1 MGYQVLDVNKF
12 IGKGPIPFE
21 VYDRNGQPTGEI
33 VNIDI
38 GAMVNTGKLALK
50 YIEKLSPAFKTY
62 ITKITWTIDY
72 RCPTACTD
80 GIRVF
85 MNPIFAYQMI
95 CRCNDNIMDSYRKHK
110 NSGPGW
116 QKNFIKEYGV
126 NGVFN
131 SVKEITDFYRYR
143 SVAFIILHEIYH
155 QIYRHIQQAKRKPE
169 TRNADEATHN
179 LANMAMDAEINRDIE
194 WQFEELKG
202 CTEEVPGITDGMYI
216 PKYKKWAWNTIFDDY
231 VLQGKQAAE
240 KPIVPQA
247 IQRGDPNQKQQQQ
260 QNGQGGNQPQD
271 KPEDRTATESY
282 AKGWNQAIADYKSG
296 AVDPN
301 TFKELPVDESKFG
314 TVKPPKINQD
324 EYNQG
329 YNDAMNDMYNR
340 LNGLNGND
348 GQGGKGANFSN
359 LDENPIPQQGGGGQS
374 NDDQSQN
381 NQQNQQNQQ
390 NQSGQGQ
397 GGNQQ
402 QQNQNGQNQN
412 GQQQNGGQ
420 QGQQNQNGQNG
431 QQQGGQ
437 SGNQQNQQGQG
448 GQGGSQGGQ
457 QDANSQQGGGGSQ
470 SGQQNGQ
477 NQNGQGQGGQN
488 DPNGDSMDDG
498 QGNGG
503 NQEGAQMDDDGIPVD
518 ENGNYN
524 GVPIPVQ
531 IDDMLQ
537 NDIIDKADAME
548 MAENA
553 DEPYDSDEF
562 NDTPEEHAQKNNQKA
577 MQKGLSKIKGMGEK
591 LANIDGEL
599 NPPHIDT
606 WDEILRDH
614 LINAGSI
621 NKQRLKIKKPRLTQR
636 WRADR
641 AVPAQRYDVEG
652 DGCADVFYLIDA
664 SGSVCGDQEYLRT
677 VLSEIF
683 ALEERDEM
691 CIGRSCLAYFSTY
704 VKHDMVREWDAKE
717 DSHEYKLDLCR
728 YKDSGKNGEE
738 GDPSGGTDIL
748 GCVNTV
754 EEWDDYYR
762 LDNPHTLLIV
772 FTDGVD
778 NLASADK
785 LDDQQKSQ
793 IVFVILND
801 RASGERIKQE
811 LMGYNIPEDNIAVI
825 PTEEYSKR

>member
-1 MGYQVLDVNKF
+1 MTKRYFVARIMLALTLCWLTATSAAQNVSGR
-12 IGKGPIPFE
+12 ITCEGKGIAG
-21 VYDRNGQPTGEI
+21 VT
-33 VNIDI
+33 V
-38 GAMVNTGKLALK
+38 
-50 YIEKLSPAFKTY
+50 S
-62 ITKITWTIDY
+62 
-72 RCPTACTD
+72 D
-80 GIRVF
+80 G
-85 MNPIFAYQMI
+85 
-95 CRCNDNIMDSYRKHK
+95 
-110 NSGPGW
+110 
-116 QKNFIKEYGV
+116 
-126 NGVFN
+126 
-131 SVKEITDFYRYR
+131 
-143 SVAFIILHEIYH
+143 
-155 QIYRHIQQAKRKPE
+155 
-169 TRNADEATHN
+169 
-179 LANMAMDAEINRDIE
+179 
-194 WQFEELKG
+194 
-202 CTEEVPGITDGMYI
+202 
-216 PKYKKWAWNTIFDDY
+216 Y
-231 VLQGKQAAE
+231 VVTQ
-240 KPIVPQA
+240 
-247 IQRGDPNQKQQQQ
+247 
-260 QNGQGGNQPQD
+260 
-271 KPEDRTATESY
+271 T
-282 AKGWNQAIADYKSG
+282 
-296 AVDPN
+296 
-301 TFKELPVDESKFG
+301 
-314 TVKPPKINQD
+314 
-324 EYNQG
+324 
-329 YNDAMNDMYNR
+329 
-340 LNGLNGND
+340 
-348 GQGGKGANFSN
+348 
-359 LDENPIPQQGGGGQS
+359 
-374 NDDQSQN
+374 
-381 NQQNQQNQQ
+381 
-390 NQSGQGQ
+390 
-397 GGNQQ
+397 
-402 QQNQNGQNQN
+402 
-412 GQQQNGGQ
+412 
-420 QGQQNQNGQNG
+420 
-431 QQQGGQ
+431 
-437 SGNQQNQQGQG
+437 
-448 GQGGSQGGQ
+448 
-457 QDANSQQGGGGSQ
+457 
-470 SGQQNGQ
+470 
-477 NQNGQGQGGQN
+477 
-488 DPNGDSMDDG
+488 
-498 QGNGG
+498 
-503 NQEGAQMDDDGIPVD
+503 D

-524 GVPIPVQ
+524 GEPIPVQ
-531 IDDMLQ
+531 IDDTLQ

-621 NKQRLKIKKPRLTQR
+621 NKQRLRIKKPRLTQR

-683 ALEERDEM
+683 GLEERDEM

-728 YKDSGKNGEE
+728 YKESGRNGED

-801 RASGERIKQE
+801 RASGERIKKE
-811 LMGYNIPEDNIAVI
+811 LLGYNIPEDNIAVI

>member
-33 VNIDI
+33 VEIDI
-38 GAMVNTGKLALK
+38 GAIVNTGKIALK

-80 GIRVF
+80 GIRIF
-85 MNPIFAYQMI
+85 LNPIFAYQMI
-95 CRCNDNIMDSYRKHK
+95 CRCNDNIMNSYRKHK

-116 QKNFIKEYGV
+116 QKNFIKEHGV
-126 NGVFN
+126 NGVFTT
-131 SVKEITDFYRYR
+131 VKEITSFYRYR

-169 TRNADEATHN
+169 TRNADDATHR

-231 VLQGKQAAE
+231 VRQGKQAASN
-240 KPIVPQA
+240 PTIPQA

-260 QNGQGGNQPQD
+260 NGQGGQQPQE
-271 KPEDRTATESY
+271 KPEERTATESY

-329 YNDAMNDMYNR
+329 YNDAMNDMYNS
-340 LNGLNGND
+340 LNGLNGGN
-348 GQGGKGANFSN
+348 GGGKGANFSN
-359 LDENPIPQQGGGGQS
+359 LDENPIPQQG
-374 NDDQSQN
+374 
-381 NQQNQQNQQ
+381 
-390 NQSGQGQ
+390 
-397 GGNQQ
+397 
-402 QQNQNGQNQN
+402 
-412 GQQQNGGQ
+412 
-420 QGQQNQNGQNG
+420 
-431 QQQGGQ
+431 
-437 SGNQQNQQGQG
+437 
-448 GQGGSQGGQ
+448 QGGQ
-457 QDANSQQGGGGSQ
+457 QDANGQQVQGGGGSQ
-470 SGQQNGQ
+470 SGQQNAQKGQ
-477 NQNGQGQGGQN
+477 NQNGQEQGGQN
-488 DPNGDSMDDG
+488 DPNGDPMGDG
-498 QGNGG
+498 QGGAG

-524 GVPIPVQ
+524 GEPIPVQ
-531 IDDMLQ
+531 IDNTLQ
-537 NDIIDKADAME
+537 NDIIEKADAMDI
-548 MAENA
+548 AEKA
-553 DEPYDSDEF
+553 DEPYDGDEF

-577 MQKGLSKIKGMGEK
+577 MQKGLSKIKGMADK

-599 NPPHIDT
+599 NPPYIES
-606 WDEILRDH
+606 WDDILIDH
-614 LINAGSI
+614 LRNAGTLP
-621 NKQRLKIKKPRLTQR
+621 KQRLRIKKSRLIQR

-641 AVPAQRYDVEG
+641 AVPAQRYNKDDD

-664 SGSVCGDQEYLRT
+664 SGSVGGDVEYTRT

-691 CIGRSCLAYFSTY
+691 CIGRSCLTYFSTY
-704 VKHDMVREWDAKE
+704 VDYDRVREWDAKE
-717 DSHEYKLDLCR
+717 DSHEYKLDLCE
-728 YKDSGKNGEE
+728 YTDE
-738 GDPSGGTDIL
+738 DPHGGTEIV
-748 GCVNTV
+748 GCINTV

-762 LDNPHTLLIV
+762 LENPHTLLIV

-778 NLASADK
+778 YNLGSVDK

-811 LMGYNIPEDNIAVI
+811 LIGYDIPEKNIAVI
-825 PTEEYSKR
+825 PREDYLKR

>member
-62 ITKITWTIDY
+62 LTKITWTIDY

-85 MNPIFAYQMI
+85 INPIFAYQMI

-116 QKNFIKEYGV
+116 QKNFIKEHGV

-143 SVAFIILHEIYH
+143 SVTFIILHEIYH
-155 QIYRHIQQAKRKPE
+155 QIYRHIQQEKRKPE
-169 TRNADEATHN
+169 TRNGDEATHD

-202 CTEEVPGITDGMYI
+202 CTEEVPGITDGMTV

-231 VLQGKQAAE
+231 VLQGKQAAAR
-240 KPIVPQA
+240 PIVPQA
-247 IQRGDPNQKQQQQ
+247 IKRGDPNQKQQQ
-260 QNGQGGNQPQD
+260 NGQGGRQPQD
-271 KPEDRTATESY
+271 KPEERTATESY

-348 GQGGKGANFSN
+348 GQGGKGAKFSN
-359 LDENPIPQQGGGGQS
+359 LDENPIPQQGGGGQG

-381 NQQNQQNQQ
+381 NQQKQQNQQ

-402 QQNQNGQNQN
+402 QQNQN

-437 SGNQQNQQGQG
+437 NGQQQNQQG
-448 GQGGSQGGQ
+448 
-457 QDANSQQGGGGSQ
+457 QGGGGSQ

-477 NQNGQGQGGQN
+477 NQNGQGQGG
-488 DPNGDSMDDG
+488 
-498 QGNGG
+498 
-503 NQEGAQMDDDGIPVD
+503 
-518 ENGNYN
+518 
-524 GVPIPVQ
+524 
-531 IDDMLQ
+531 
-537 NDIIDKADAME
+537 
-548 MAENA
+548 
-553 DEPYDSDEF
+553 
-562 NDTPEEHAQKNNQKA
+562 
-577 MQKGLSKIKGMGEK
+577 
-591 LANIDGEL
+591 
-599 NPPHIDT
+599 
-606 WDEILRDH
+606 
-614 LINAGSI
+614 
-621 NKQRLKIKKPRLTQR
+621 
-636 WRADR
+636 
-641 AVPAQRYDVEG
+641 
-652 DGCADVFYLIDA
+652 
-664 SGSVCGDQEYLRT
+664 
-677 VLSEIF
+677 
-683 ALEERDEM
+683 
-691 CIGRSCLAYFSTY
+691 
-704 VKHDMVREWDAKE
+704 
-717 DSHEYKLDLCR
+717 
-728 YKDSGKNGEE
+728 
-738 GDPSGGTDIL
+738 
-748 GCVNTV
+748 
-754 EEWDDYYR
+754 
-762 LDNPHTLLIV
+762 
-772 FTDGVD
+772 
-778 NLASADK
+778 
-785 LDDQQKSQ
+785 
-793 IVFVILND
+793 
-801 RASGERIKQE
+801 
-811 LMGYNIPEDNIAVI
+811 
-825 PTEEYSKR
+825 